1 MGKFKNIPYRKI
13 KKLLEINGWY
23 IDRQKGSHILFVK
36 TGTIRPLVI
45 PYHEKEID
53 SYLIREIIKALNLTE
68 EEFITK
74 IKKI

>member
-36 TGTIRPLVI
+36 TGTIRPLEPV
-45 PYHEKEID
+45 KN
-53 SYLIREIIKALNLTE
+53 SV
-68 EEFITK
+68 
-74 IKKI
+74 